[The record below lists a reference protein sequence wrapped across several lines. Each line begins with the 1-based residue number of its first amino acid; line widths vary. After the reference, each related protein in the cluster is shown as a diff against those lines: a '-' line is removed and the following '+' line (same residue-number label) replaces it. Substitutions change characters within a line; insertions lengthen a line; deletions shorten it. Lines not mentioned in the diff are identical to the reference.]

1 MVGALVGLVGQKT
14 GHRGRSR
21 KPSHGTRSE
30 RAAADERRGVKAVL
44 IKVNDEA
51 WRALRILAIEKDTT
65 LQALGIEAL
74 NDVLERNGR
83 PRLAKNPFDP
93 E

>member
-1 MVGALVGLVGQKT
+1 M
-14 GHRGRSR
+14 SR
-21 KPSHGTRSE
+21 KPRQGTRSE
-30 RAAADERRGVKAVL
+30 RAATDERRSVKGVL

-51 WRALRILAIEKDTT
+51 WRALRILAIDRNTT

-74 NDVLERNGR
+74 NDLLEKNGLH
-83 PRLAKNPFDP
+83 RLAKNPF

>member
-1 MVGALVGLVGQKT
+1 MG
-14 GHRGRSR
+14 R
-21 KPSHGTRSE
+21 KPAQARSE

-51 WRALRILAIEKDTT
+51 WRALRILAIERNTT

-74 NDVLERNGR
+74 NDLLEKNRL
-83 PRLAKNPFDP
+83 PRLAKNPF
-93 E
+93 EQTAGK